1 MARRSASHQPES
13 IFYSFPTG
21 GMSMGGAEATAPP
34 IFSRETFANIQAQRL
49 KKSCIITCESRIVTE
64 NSHEKTFAY
73 HVFVRHSWF
82 AIQPA
87 TLFVPSASAAAVP
100 AAASKST
107 KKTKHKNRKLKILK
121 GRHGKHSRKP
131 A

>member
-1 MARRSASHQPES
+1 MAERSASHQPES
-13 IFYSFPTG
+13 ISYTFPTG

-64 NSHEKTFAY
+64 NSHEKTLPY
-73 HVFVRHSWF
+73 HVFVRHSLVRH
-82 AIQPA
+82 PA
-87 TLFVPSASAAAVP
+87 RDALRPECVRSGGSCGCFKV
-100 AAASKST
+100 
-107 KKTKHKNRKLKILK
+107 HKENQAQKQEAKDSEGSPRQ
-121 GRHGKHSRKP
+121 